1 MSEPTAD
8 QLRAK
13 VFEDRETP
21 GDWRVEKLN
30 ADGGYDAVKVFTG
43 PDAWLQAIATPSV
56 GRRLRR
62 NPVRPRIRG
71 HRDPIADARSKG
83 SRRLRHSATC

>member
-13 VFEDRETP
+13 IFEDRETP
-21 GDWRVEKLN
+21 GDWRVAKLN

-43 PDAWLQAIATPSV
+43 PDAWNRRSATPSV

-62 NPVRPRIRG
+62 NPVS
-71 HRDPIADARSKG
+71 HV
-83 SRRLRHSATC
+83 SAAIETPSLM

>member
-1 MSEPTAD
+1 MKGNMSEPTAD

-30 ADGGYDAVKVFTG
+30 ADGGYDAVVFTG
-43 PDAWLQAIATPSV
+43 PDAWQQAIRYAI
-56 GRRLRR
+56 GR
-62 NPVRPRIRG
+62 
-71 HRDPIADARSKG
+71 
-83 SRRLRHSATC
+83 SAITTKSG

>member
-1 MSEPTAD
+1 MDVTIQTDTRRRTRCLTGDMSEPTAD

-43 PDAWLQAIATPSV
+43 PDA
-56 GRRLRR
+56 
-62 NPVRPRIRG
+62 
-71 HRDPIADARSKG
+71 
-83 SRRLRHSATC
+83 

>member
-30 ADGGYDAVKVFTG
+30 ADGEIIDPPFVLSSRAEPGNQHRRIFNVSTMPSCRAASIL
-43 PDAWLQAIATPSV
+43 AWPSLHV
-56 GRRLRR
+56 TSGCSRLTRCH
-62 NPVRPRIRG
+62 PAG
-71 HRDPIADARSKG
+71 G
-83 SRRLRHSATC
+83 

>member
-1 MSEPTAD
+1 MSEPTAA

-21 GDWRVEKLN
+21 GDWRVAKLN

-43 PDAWLQAIATPSV
+43 PDAATGDPLRPRSV
-56 GRRLRR
+56 GDYDEIRFA
-62 NPVRPRIRG
+62 PYPR
-71 HRDPIADARSKG
+71 
-83 SRRLRHSATC
+83 T

>member
-1 MSEPTAD
+1 MSEPTAA

-21 GDWRVEKLN
+21 GDWRVAKLN

-43 PDAWLQAIATPSV
+43 PDAWQQAIRYAL
-56 GRRLRR
+56 GR
-62 NPVRPRIRG
+62 
-71 HRDPIADARSKG
+71 
-83 SRRLRHSATC
+83 SAMTTKSG

>member
-1 MSEPTAD
+1 MSEPTAA

-43 PDAWLQAIATPSV
+43 PDAWLQAIRYAL
-56 GRRLRR
+56 GR
-62 NPVRPRIRG
+62 
-71 HRDPIADARSKG
+71 
-83 SRRLRHSATC
+83 SAITTKSG